1 MEHLLRERKRDERAG
16 VERRIEQRRLENPDH
31 GEPGLPQV
39 HQDVAA
45 HVVDLKDL
53 RRLGAEH
60 RLRVAV
66 GDRAE
71 EPSRREPDAE
81 HVRQVPAGRFDPDP
95 TGLRGGHKWRS
106 VDTGVRDLVHGGVV
120 VDVLH
125 VVDHGQGRVRED
137 LVVADERLAGG
148 DGQQVGPERV
158 DLGQEVG
165 LG

>member
-1 MEHLLRERKRDERAG
+1 MNTVG
-16 VERRIEQRRLENPDH
+16 VERRVEQRRLENPDH

-45 HVVDLKDL
+45 HVVDLEHL

-60 RLRVAV
+60 RLRIAI
-66 GDRAE
+66 GDGAE

-81 HVRQVPAGRFDPDP
+81 HVGQVLAGRIDPDP
-95 TGLRGGHKWRS
+95 TGLRGGHERRS
-106 VDTGVRDLVHGGVV
+106 VDAGVRDLVHGGVV

-137 LVVADERLAGG
+137 LVVAGERLAGR
-148 DGQQVGPERV
+148 DGQQVRPEGV

-165 LG
+165 LCRG